1 MLNKQLLKYM
11 GVGLVLVAAA
21 VFFIV
26 YIQEGAHIQIKGEV
40 LKVRSIPA
48 DQASSI
54 AIIDFRF
61 VNPADYPFIVRRIE
75 VSLEDQNERTFDG
88 YTISDVDAKR
98 LFEYYPVLGQKF
110 NESLVIRTKIEPKQS
125 MDRMLAVRF
134 DVPKGALEARKKL
147 QIRVEDVDGAVSEIV
162 EEKE

>member
-1 MLNKQLLKYM
+1 LLNKQLLKYM